1 MEFINKLILTEQRE
15 DVRESKDFKDL
26 YALFNVY
33 LTEVHLTRLAQN
45 DEAQRARLVQSV
57 DNIMQNAF
65 LQRQASQKP
74 MHVVEAMLLQ
84 VIIN

>member
-15 DVRESKDFKDL
+15 DVRDSQDFKDL
-26 YALFNVY
+26 YTLFNVY
-33 LTEVHLTRLAQN
+33 LTEVHLTRLAPN

-65 LQRQASQKP
+65 LKRQASQKP